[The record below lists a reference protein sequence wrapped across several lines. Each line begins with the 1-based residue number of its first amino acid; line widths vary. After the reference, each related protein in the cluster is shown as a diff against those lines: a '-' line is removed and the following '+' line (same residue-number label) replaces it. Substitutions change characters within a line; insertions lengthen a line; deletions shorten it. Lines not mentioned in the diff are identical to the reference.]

1 MSSSSQRYSPIHD
14 WQVRLNPE
22 WRQIQGMPAA
32 WSFQSV
38 EAEKSR
44 MADLALCDCSCLRRT
59 SLKGPAA
66 VGWLEGL
73 GIAVPRNLYEHSN
86 WNGAGLIIR
95 VDKQE
100 VFLEDDLEG
109 QGVKQ
114 IMEQCRPAPSGVY
127 RVERQDASFLLS
139 GVKAPEVLL
148 ETCGYDFRG
157 PENRLVMTR
166 VAAVS
171 CAVLRLEKP
180 TFPLFRFWLDCSYG
194 AYLWEALHEIVHDHG
209 GDAVGLGCHYRT

>member
-1 MSSSSQRYSPIHD
+1 M
-14 WQVRLNPE
+14 
-22 WRQIQGMPAA
+22 MAA

-44 MADLALCDCSCLRRT
+44 MADLALCDCSCLPRT
-59 SLKGPAA
+59 SFKGPGA
-66 VGWLEGL
+66 VAWLEGL
-73 GIAVPRNLYEHSN
+73 RIAVPPNLYGYSN
-86 WNGAGLIIR
+86 WNGQGLLIR

-100 VFLEDDLEG
+100 VFFEDDLQG

-114 IMEQCRPAPSGVY
+114 IVERHGAATSGVY

-139 GVKAPEVLL
+139 GVKSTKVLL
-148 ETCGYDFRG
+148 ETCGYDFRAPG
-157 PENRLVMTR
+157 HSLVMTR
-166 VAAVS
+166 VAGVS
-171 CAVLRLEKP
+171 CAVLRLEKR

-209 GDAVGLGCHYRT
+209 GDVVGLGCHYGT